1 MISYKP
7 YKERTPDTQ
16 YRELL
21 QRICDEGQIVDTQQE
36 HPAKMIV
43 GHQMRFRLENGFP
56 IITERDLVSPGETA
70 GPQYVSALA
79 ELAAFLNGARTLN
92 EMKHFGCGWW
102 SRWVTPAKCA
112 KRGLEAGDLG
122 PGSYGPAFHDFPM
135 PDGNT
140 FNQFESVIEEIRE
153 LPHLRTHFIS
163 PWIPF
168 YIPRRKG
175 HQQKVVVAPC
185 HGWVHV
191 LINPKGEMTL
201 HHFQRSADAPVGL
214 VFNIVQYAA
223 LLLMLAQVTDCTP
236 KELVY
241 TTSDTHI
248 YEKQLPDVEKLLQTE
263 SGRFPTVILDPS
275 VKNLFDFRPEHF
287 TVGDYEPQLGRMV
300 IWTPI

>member
-7 YKERTPDTQ
+7 FEERTMDTQ
-16 YRELL
+16 YRRLL
-21 QRICDEGQIVDTQQE
+21 KKILRDGEVVDTQQE

-43 GHQMRFRLENGFP
+43 GHQMRFKLENGFP
-56 IITERDLVSPGETA
+56 IITERDIVSPGEKT
-70 GPQYVSALA
+70 GPQYASAIA

-92 EMKHFGCGWW
+92 EMKQFGCGWW
-102 SRWVTPAKCA
+102 SRWVTPEKCA

-122 PGSYGPAFHDFPM
+122 PGSYGAAFHDFPI
-135 PDGNT
+135 PDGST
-140 FNQFESVIEEIRE
+140 FNQFESMIEEIRE

-175 HQQKVVVAPC
+175 IQQKVIVAPC

-191 LINPKGEMTL
+191 LINSKREMTL

-223 LLLMLAQVTDCTP
+223 LLMMLAQVTDCNP
-236 KELVY
+236 KEVVY

-248 YEKQLPDVEKLLQTE
+248 YKKQTGDVKKLLRTKP
-263 SGRFPTVILDPS
+263 GRFPTVTLDSS

-287 TVGDYEPQLGRMV
+287 MVRDYEPQLERMQ
-300 IWTPI
+300 IWTPV